1 MKRLVIVNGTMGA
14 GKTTVCRELKKLA
27 APCAFLDGDWCW
39 DMEPFMVTEETK
51 ALVQDN
57 ILHTLEGFLA
67 CPAFETVIFCWVL
80 HRQGILD
87 GLLSRLDV
95 RDCRVAGIDDILK
108 YRLDLRD
115 VQAWVFTLMVTPE
128 ALRCHIKKDIAAG
141 LRTPDVLERSLERLA
156 LYEAMGTEKLFVQGR
171 TPAELAREI
180 MDRLGG

>member
-57 ILHTLEGFLA
+57 ILHTLGGFLA

-80 HRQGILD
+80 HRQEIID
-87 GLLSRLDV
+87 GLL
-95 RDCRVAGIDDILK
+95 A
-108 YRLDLRD
+108 RLDLRD
-115 VQAWVFTLMVTPE
+115 VQARVFTLMVTPE

-141 LRTPDVLERSLERLA
+141 LRTPDVLERSLECLA

>member
-57 ILHTLEGFLA
+57 ILHTLGGFLA

-80 HRQGILD
+80 HRQEIID
-87 GLLSRLDV
+87 GLL
-95 RDCRVAGIDDILK
+95 A
-108 YRLDLRD
+108 RLDLRD
-115 VQAWVFTLMVTPE
+115 VQARVFTLMVTPE

-156 LYEAMGTEKLFVQGR
+156 LYEAMGTEKLCVQGR

>member
-27 APCAFLDGDWCW
+27 APCAFWDGDWCW

-57 ILHTLEGFLA
+57 ILHTLGGFLA

-80 HRQGILD
+80 HRQEIID
-87 GLLSRLDV
+87 GLL
-95 RDCRVAGIDDILK
+95 A
-108 YRLDLRD
+108 RLDLRD
-115 VQAWVFTLMVTPE
+115 VQARVFTLMVTPE

-141 LRTPDVLERSLERLA
+141 LRTPDALSRSLERLA

>member
-57 ILHTLEGFLA
+57 ILHTLGGFLA

-80 HRQGILD
+80 HRQEIID
-87 GLLSRLDV
+87 GLL
-95 RDCRVAGIDDILK
+95 A
-108 YRLDLRD
+108 RLDLRD
-115 VQAWVFTLMVTPE
+115 VQARVFTLMVTPE

>member
-39 DMEPFMVTEETK
+39 DMAPFMVTEETK

-57 ILHTLEGFLA
+57 ILHTLGGFLA

-80 HRQGILD
+80 HRQEIID
-87 GLLSRLDV
+87 GLL
-95 RDCRVAGIDDILK
+95 A
-108 YRLDLRD
+108 RLDLRD
-115 VQAWVFTLMVTPE
+115 VQARVFTLMVTPE

-141 LRTPDVLERSLERLA
+141 LRTPDALSRSLERLA

>member
-14 GKTTVCRELKKLA
+14 GKTTVCRELKRLA

-39 DMEPFMVTEETK
+39 DMEPFVVTEETK

-57 ILHTLEGFLA
+57 IVHTLGGFLA

-80 HRQGILD
+80 HRQEIID
-87 GLLSRLDV
+87 GLL
-95 RDCRVAGIDDILK
+95 A
-108 YRLDLRD
+108 RLDLRD